1 MESITVDDLNAS
13 VESIR
18 RRYAGTP
25 AIGIVLGSG
34 LGDLADRVESE
45 TVIPYQE
52 IAGFP
57 RTTVEGHSGNLVLGS
72 LAGVETAMLQGR
84 FHYYEGRSLA
94 SATAPIRALARLG
107 ARTIVLTAAA
117 GGVDPKIVPGSIVSI
132 TDHLNLIGENPL
144 RGPNDARLGPRF
156 PDMSEVY
163 SARLRGLAI
172 DAARET
178 GVELGFGVYAA
189 VSGPSYETPAEIRM
203 LRVLGA
209 DLVGMSV
216 APEAIVARHMGLE
229 VAAFAIVSNH
239 AAGVSKHPITHAEV
253 LEAGKIAAPKL
264 GALVARF
271 VAKIAASDSEPH

>member
-1 MESITVDDLNAS
+1 MIESFTFDDLNAS

-18 RRYAGTP
+18 RRYDGTP
-25 AIGIVLGSG
+25 RVGIVLGSG
-34 LGDLADRVESE
+34 LGDLADRVESK
-45 TVIPYQE
+45 TVIPYRE
-52 IAGFP
+52 IVGFP
-57 RTTVEGHSGNLVLGS
+57 TTTVEGHSGNLVLGK
-72 LAGVETAMLQGR
+72 LAGVETAILQGR

-94 SATAPIRALARLG
+94 SATAPIRTIAGLG
-107 ARTIVLTAAA
+107 AKTVVLTAAA

-132 TDHLNLIGENPL
+132 TDHMNLIGENPL

-178 GVELGFGVYAA
+178 GIELGFGVYAA
-189 VSGPSYETPAEIRM
+189 VAGPSYETPAEIKM

-239 AAGVSKHPITHAEV
+239 AAGVSKNPITHAEV

-264 GALVARF
+264 GVLVARF
-271 VAKIAASDSEPH
+271 VAKIAATDR